1 MIALDANILRADYRN
16 GEMVLGCVGVGF
28 IWIWRGE
35 KWLVGVT
42 DGWIGVVL
50 IFHGGFWGG
59 NGSL

>member
-28 IWIWRGE
+28 TWIWKGGRRGFGCCGRVD
-35 KWLVGVT
+35 WCSP
-42 DGWIGVVL
+42 

-59 NGSL
+59 NGDL